1 MCLAKC
7 PLRRSVFILHEI
19 VTCSSILNSEMF
31 FKSGSTE
38 YYIQIVITSSISTTV
53 DHRTVYREDL
63 RLLKKIQAQKEG
75 EETAT
80 GGGRGIRTST
90 ASHGRKGE
98 VPEDSLSLQFVHG

>member
-1 MCLAKC
+1 M
-7 PLRRSVFILHEI
+7 
-19 VTCSSILNSEMF
+19 
-31 FKSGSTE
+31 
-38 YYIQIVITSSISTTV
+38 ITSISTTV

-63 RLLKKIQAQKEG
+63 RLLKKIQAQEKEG